1 MQQAGQDENFLD
13 GFAHFAILKGALK
26 ILKVTKPILFK
37 LLEEHP
43 TYKLVVTGHSLGAG
57 TAVLAT
63 LEILLGSDKFVS
75 PQRVKCIALA
85 PPPGK
90 TFQMTFSSATD
101 YLEILAVS

>member
-1 MQQAGQDENFLD
+1 M
-13 GFAHFAILKGALK
+13 
-26 ILKVTKPILFK
+26 TKPILFK

-101 YLEILAVS
+101 YLELLAFS